1 MHRNSQHHL
10 VGKAVVDTYLRRIG
24 WVSGALFEDGSSHP
38 VWLLITC
45 GRSRR
50 RAERLVPAHE
60 AFDREQDVYI
70 SYSKHMV
77 HNAPLIAP
85 SADLVQAQDAA
96 LAYYRLPQLAQ
107 QSETT
112 RAATA
117 LPAAA

>member
-1 MHRNSQHHL
+1 MP
-10 VGKAVVDTYLRRIG
+10 A
-24 WVSGALFEDGSSHP
+24 
-38 VWLLITC
+38 WLLITC

-70 SYSKHMV
+70 SYSKHMI

-85 SADLVQAQDAA
+85 SADLVQAQDSAR
-96 LAYYRLPQLAQ
+96 AYYRLPQRGH
-107 QSETT
+107 QSDTSG
-112 RAATA
+112 AATA